1 MLGGGAH
8 SEPKREP
15 VVESKRKPVVVAEH
29 FSVGKSVSE
38 PIGVAIVVA
47 VVVAFGQ
54 SHSIAVNE
62 PQRKPVWC
70 LLCRRC
76 NGWQRDGPRLRRAG
90 LPGVPHEPAVLQ
102 RRGLRRQ

>member
-15 VVESKRKPVVVAEH
+15 VVESKRKPVVVSEH
-29 FSVGKSVSE
+29 FAINVPNGQ
-38 PIGVAIVVA
+38 PIDQPIVVA
-47 VVVAFGQ
+47 VVVAFGVTYVV
-54 SHSIAVNE
+54 AVDE
-62 PQRKPVWC
+62 SVGLAERR

-76 NGWQRDGPRLRRAG
+76 NGWQRDGPGLRRAG
-90 LPGVPHEPAVLQ
+90 MPGVPHKPAVLQ

>member
-15 VVESKRKPVVVAEH
+15 VVESKRKPVVVSEH
-29 FSVGKSVSE
+29 FAINVPNGQ
-38 PIGVAIVVA
+38 PIDQPILVA

-62 PQRKPVWC
+62 PQGKPVWC
-70 LLCRRC
+70 ILCRFR
-76 NGWQRDGPRLRRAG
+76 NGGQRDGPRLRRVG
-90 LPGVPHEPAVLQ
+90 LPAVPHEPAVLQ

>member
-62 PQRKPVWC
+62 PQRKPGRGAH
-70 LLCRRC
+70 LCAVTHSVAPADNIDRLGVLMFC
-76 NGWQRDGPRLRRAG
+76 GPQ
-90 LPGVPHEPAVLQ
+90 P
-102 RRGLRRQ
+102 

>member
-8 SEPKREP
+8 VEPKRES
-15 VVESKRKPVVVAEH
+15 VVESKRKPVVVSEH
-29 FSVGKSVSE
+29 FAVGKSISE
-38 PIGVAIVVA
+38 PLGVAIVVA

-76 NGWQRDGPRLRRAG
+76 NGWQRDGPGLRRAG